1 MKESDNRESQDMDP
15 EQEQGSELEQE
26 LAGRLTDGPV
36 EEDRDREAR
45 LKAKLSPKYE
55 VRIQSMHDPIVE
67 ETKRFRSI
75 AREIDDRYDRY
86 MERTERQ
93 NEQDNEGK

>member
-1 MKESDNRESQDMDP
+1 MKESDYRDRQDIEL

-55 VRIQSMHDPIVE
+55 VRIQSVDDPIVE
-67 ETKRFRSI
+67 ETKRFRSM

-86 MERTERQ
+86 MERAQRQ
-93 NEQDNEGK
+93 DEQNGEGQ